1 MKHQIYS
8 RNSMK
13 LHSLFTAMALASCAC
28 VSFAADFEKDV
39 NDLIPGLAAAD
50 ASGRYE
56 PMMQMQALAANASKP
71 GSEADR
77 LALSRVL
84 AAKAVDASVPQPA
97 RVWIVRQL
105 EYIGKGESVEAL
117 TKVLNDPDAELRE
130 CARRA
135 LQKNPD
141 SAAGKPLIAALEAI
155 GPEQTPDAVRW
166 KNGLISAL
174 GDRRDR
180 TAVAAITKRLAEPEL
195 VAVSALAL
203 GSIADIK
210 AVQALTSASGID
222 PSIIDG
228 LIRAADRQIKAGN
241 KASAADICERIFA
254 KSNAVQQQAAT
265 LAILAKAD
273 PAAAQKRISAALTGN
288 DWRLQKAAVDAAPDA
303 FGASYSASLAAMLP
317 TLPERSKTFVL
328 RVLEASS
335 ESAVLAAAKDDAVPV
350 RVAALESLGRIG
362 SAAAVPVLLNAA
374 LDGDAAIK
382 SAAVTSLG
390 TANSPGATAAIEQAA
405 GQGEAKTRAVA
416 IAALATRNDT
426 AALPA
431 LVKYAADSDATVSK
445 AACAALAK
453 FGSEKELPG
462 LAELVLAGNTKG
474 ADEALQAVASRATD
488 KSAAAQMLVQRAGS
502 ASGPQLAAMLDIL
515 SMLGGDEA
523 LGAVVKFTGSDNAA
537 TRESA
542 IRALANWQEFPA
554 AKPLLDIA
562 ANSQT
567 SDVLCILSL
576 QGVNRLAKAAEKESG
591 ADRVAAVQAA
601 MKTARRDQER
611 KLAVSSLG
619 AIADRNAAD
628 ALLPLL
634 KDAQWGKD
642 AATASL
648 NLADA
653 LRRNDRNTSRKLAEA
668 VKAANLS
675 EELNKRADAILTRR
689 F

>member
-1 MKHQIYS
+1 
-8 RNSMK
+8 MK

-50 ASGRYE
+50 ATGRYE

-71 GSEADR
+71 GNEADR

-84 AAKAVDASVPQPA
+84 AFKAVDASVPQPA
-97 RVWIVRQL
+97 RVWIVRQI

-117 TKVLNDPDAELRE
+117 SKVLSDPDAELRE

-141 SAAGKPLIAALEAI
+141 PAASTALWEALAKSAANSE
-155 GPEQTPDAVRW
+155 PEAVRW
-166 KNGLISAL
+166 QNGLISAL
-174 GDRRDR
+174 GQRRSVAPGGLTVGLIAMR
-180 TAVAAITKRLAEPEL
+180 LKEPALATVAAM
-195 VAVSALAL
+195 AL
-203 GSIADIK
+203 GSIGDSSAVEALWRVFESNPAAADALLLAAAKRLRLGPQSEAAAICAK
-210 AVQALTSASGID
+210 LYAQAAASQQ
-222 PSIIDG
+222 
-228 LIRAADRQIKAGN
+228 RAAA
-241 KASAADICERIFA
+241 
-254 KSNAVQQQAAT
+254 

-273 PAAAQKRISAALTGN
+273 PTAAQKRIGAALTGS

-303 FGASYSASLAAMLP
+303 FGASYSTKLAAMLP
-317 TLPERSKTFVL
+317 KLPDSSKVFAL
-328 RVLEASS
+328 RALDARAEK
-335 ESAVLAAAKDDAVPV
+335 AVIAAAADGAIPV
-350 RVAALESLGRIG
+350 RVAALETLGRIG
-362 SAAAVPVLLNAA
+362 SASAVPVLLAA
-374 LDGDAAIK
+374 AQDIDAAIK
-382 SAAVTSLG
+382 SAAVASLG
-390 TANSPGATAAIEQAA
+390 TAKGPGATAAIVQSA
-405 GQGEAKTRAVA
+405 GQGDAKARAVA
-416 IAALATRNDT
+416 ITALAARNDT

-431 LVKYAADSDATVSK
+431 LVKYAADSDTTVSK

-453 FGSEKELPG
+453 FGSEKELPA
-462 LAELVLAGNTKG
+462 LVELVLAGNTKG

-502 ASGPQLAAMLDIL
+502 ASGPQLAAMLDVL

-523 LGAVVKFTGSDNAA
+523 LAAVVKFSGSDNAA
-537 TRESA
+537 SREAA

-562 ANSQT
+562 ANPQT
-567 SDVLCILSL
+567 SEVLCILSL

-601 MKTARRDQER
+601 MKAARRDQER

-619 AIADRNAAD
+619 AIADRKAAD

-634 KDAQWGKD
+634 KDPQWSKD
-642 AATASL
+642 AGTASL
-648 NLADA
+648 NLSDA
-653 LRRNDRNTSRKLAEA
+653 LRRANDRNTSRKLAEA

-689 F
+689 